1 MRILLKALRPFKEA
15 LDDGELVLDRPE
27 GETLAELI
35 RSLAGERPSFA
46 KEVLEADGTITH
58 ALSIMVGGRP
68 VTEDGMN
75 EPLED
80 GDEVLLFMPL
90 SGG

>member
-1 MRILLKALRPFKEA
+1 MRIVLKALRPFKEA
-15 LDDGELVLDRPE
+15 LDGGELVLDRPE
-27 GETLAELI
+27 GETLEELI
-35 RSLAGERPSFA
+35 RSLAAERPSFA

-68 VTEDGMN
+68 VGEDGMS